1 MFLTKYPFTKPES
14 MYVFQHLLHILA
26 FFFSFFIAGKVLAGV
41 FEFLSPACLLNFQS
55 AFSGLNYLSLSEI
68 GAVNQSFFV
77 QNPAPR
83 SLVVPSATKM
93 NVRFTFKIVSFV
105 R

>member
-26 FFFSFFIAGKVLAGV
+26 FFFLFIAGKVLAGV
-41 FEFLSPACLLNFQS
+41 FEFLYPACLLNFQS

-93 NVRFTFKIVSFV
+93 NVRFTFKTVSFV